1 MHMPRPFE
9 ILISERQALNHNQ
22 INVSGRIII
31 LIKYKIEFLK
41 SLLHFR
47 KKLPRFL
54 LLNVL
59 VVTCHAWKAA

>member
-1 MHMPRPFE
+1 MPRPFE
-9 ILISERQALNHNQ
+9 ILILERQALNHNK

-47 KKLPRFL
+47 KKVPRFL

-59 VVTCHAWKAA
+59 VVTCHPWKTA